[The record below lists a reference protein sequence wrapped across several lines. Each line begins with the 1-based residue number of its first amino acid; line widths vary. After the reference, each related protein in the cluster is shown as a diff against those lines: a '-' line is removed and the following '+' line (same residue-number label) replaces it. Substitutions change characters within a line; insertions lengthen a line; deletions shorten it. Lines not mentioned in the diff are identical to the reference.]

1 MRLFSVGD
9 AVFVKNF
16 SGSPK
21 WIPGRVIAN
30 RGPLSLVIQLDN
42 GSKVTRH
49 VDHVRVREQ
58 EGDNAGEE
66 EEADGD
72 ILPPPESAEPD
83 PEVPADRQELP
94 HKHQ

>member
-1 MRLFSVGD
+1 MDSWKGD
-9 AVFVKNF
+9 SKQRSFVTGN
-16 SGSPK
+16 SA
-21 WIPGRVIAN
+21 I
-30 RGPLSLVIQLDN
+30 DN
-42 GSKVTRH
+42 GSKVNRH

-94 HKHQ
+94 PQAPVMEEVPIPTAGGAVLALR